1 MSQIYKIIFGFV
13 SFFSYFLNNTIKY
26 NNEKLMKTGK
36 YIPLGTYNNVKI
48 GYGTVDFKNLKTI
61 YLKLNSWVQPEND
74 TEDYNQTILKTRR
87 KIKESIYNLK
97 DLNFKDQCI
106 VDLDIRT
113 KGIKLEK
120 RSFMNLEITLYV
132 EKQFDVKSKEIKNT
146 IKNLLEN
153 VINDGLIDKKL
164 FNFNKSKK

>member
-1 MSQIYKIIFGFV
+1 
-13 SFFSYFLNNTIKY
+13 
-26 NNEKLMKTGK
+26 MKTGK

-48 GYGTVDFKNLKTI
+48 GYGTVDFKNLKTV
-61 YLKLNSWVQPEND
+61 YLKLNAWVQPEND
-74 TEDYNQTILKTRR
+74 TEDYNHTISKTRR

-97 DLNFKDQCI
+97 DSNFKDQCI

-146 IKNLLEN
+146 IKNLL
-153 VINDGLIDKKL
+153 VDVVNDGLIDKKL
-164 FNFNKSKK
+164 FNFHKSKK

>member
-1 MSQIYKIIFGFV
+1 
-13 SFFSYFLNNTIKY
+13 
-26 NNEKLMKTGK
+26 MKTGK

-74 TEDYNQTILKTRR
+74 TEDYNQTISKTRR

-97 DLNFKDQCI
+97 DSNFKDQCI

-146 IKNLLEN
+146 IKNLLMD
-153 VINDGLIDKKL
+153 VVNDGLIDKKL
-164 FNFNKSKK
+164 FNFHKSKK

>member
-1 MSQIYKIIFGFV
+1 
-13 SFFSYFLNNTIKY
+13 
-26 NNEKLMKTGK
+26 MKTGK

-61 YLKLNSWVQPEND
+61 YMKLNSWVQPEND

-97 DLNFKDQCI
+97 DSNFKDQCI

>member
-1 MSQIYKIIFGFV
+1 
-13 SFFSYFLNNTIKY
+13 
-26 NNEKLMKTGK
+26 MKTGK

-97 DLNFKDQCI
+97 DSNFKDQCI

-146 IKNLLEN
+146 IKNLLEY

>member
-1 MSQIYKIIFGFV
+1 
-13 SFFSYFLNNTIKY
+13 
-26 NNEKLMKTGK
+26 MKTGK
-36 YIPLGTYNNVKI
+36 YIPLGVYNNVKI
-48 GYGTVDFKNLKTI
+48 GYGTVDFKNLKTV

-97 DLNFKDQCI
+97 DSNFKDQCI

-132 EKQFDVKSKEIKNT
+132 EKQFDIKSKEIKNA
-146 IKNLLEN
+146 IKNLLED
-153 VINDGLIDKKL
+153 VVNDGLIDKKL
-164 FNFNKSKK
+164 FNFHKSKK

>member
-1 MSQIYKIIFGFV
+1 
-13 SFFSYFLNNTIKY
+13 
-26 NNEKLMKTGK
+26 MKTGK

-48 GYGTVDFKNLKTI
+48 GYGTVDFKNLKTV
-61 YLKLNSWVQPEND
+61 YLKLNAWVQPEND
-74 TEDYNQTILKTRR
+74 TEDYNQTISKTRR

-97 DLNFKDQCI
+97 DSNFKDQCI

-146 IKNLLEN
+146 IKNLL
-153 VINDGLIDKKL
+153 VDVVNDGLIDKKL
-164 FNFNKSKK
+164 FNFHKSKK

>member
-1 MSQIYKIIFGFV
+1 MKI
-13 SFFSYFLNNTIKY
+13 
-26 NNEKLMKTGK
+26 GK

-61 YLKLNSWVQPEND
+61 YLKLNSWVQPDNETD
-74 TEDYNQTILKTRR
+74 DFDFTIHKSRR
-87 KIKESIYNLK
+87 KLK
-97 DLNFKDQCI
+97 QIVSELKNPLFKDQCI

-113 KGIKLEK
+113 KGIQLEK

-132 EKQFDVKSKEIKNT
+132 NKQFDIKTKDIKNS
-146 IKNLLEN
+146 IKNILED
-153 VINDGLIDKKL
+153 VVDGGLDDKKL

>member
-1 MSQIYKIIFGFV
+1 
-13 SFFSYFLNNTIKY
+13 
-26 NNEKLMKTGK
+26 MKTGK

-87 KIKESIYNLK
+87 KIKEHIYNLK
-97 DLNFKDQCI
+97 NNNFKEQSI

-132 EKQFDVKSKEIKNT
+132 EKHFDVKSKEIKNT
-146 IKNLLEN
+146 IKNLLEDI
-153 VINDGLIDKKL
+153 VNDSLIDKKL
-164 FNFNKSKK
+164 FNFHKSKK